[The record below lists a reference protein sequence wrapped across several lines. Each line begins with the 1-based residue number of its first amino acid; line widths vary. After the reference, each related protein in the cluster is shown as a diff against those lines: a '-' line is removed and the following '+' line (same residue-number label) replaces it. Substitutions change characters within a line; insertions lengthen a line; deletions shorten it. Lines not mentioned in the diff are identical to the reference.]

1 MLHGVPTSFKK
12 DSVPAAQAP
21 SAAPALLPSCSG
33 ATLSPP
39 PGRGA
44 PGSHRAEDGHFTV
57 PSSVWLALCP
67 KRSGGLQ
74 GRVRSR
80 GEEFPW
86 KREVQDVSV
95 WDPGTRK
102 PAAGQRKEALPASL
116 FPRSAPTP
124 HVRQRPARGER
135 TILL

>member
-12 DSVPAAQAP
+12 DSVPVAHARLP
-21 SAAPALLPSCSG
+21 LPPLPSRSG
-33 ATLSPP
+33 PTL
-39 PGRGA
+39 PGG
-44 PGSHRAEDGHFTV
+44 GGLLTHRAEDGHFTV

-67 KRSGGLQ
+67 KRWGGLQ

-102 PAAGQRKEALPASL
+102 PAAGQREEALPAAL
-116 FPRSAPTP
+116 FPRSTPAPR
-124 HVRQRPARGER
+124 VRQRPARGER